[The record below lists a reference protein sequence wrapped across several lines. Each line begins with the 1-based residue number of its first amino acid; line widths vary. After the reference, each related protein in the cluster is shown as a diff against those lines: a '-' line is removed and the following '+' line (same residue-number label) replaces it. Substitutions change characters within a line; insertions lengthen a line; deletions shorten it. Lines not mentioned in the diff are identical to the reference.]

1 MRRTL
6 AAITLLSLLLSG
18 CNFSFGNLF
27 FDAMLKVRGGK
38 FPTKKITLET
48 DKEKIELTV
57 EVADSDKERIRG
69 YMYREKVEEGNG
81 MLFIFADEA
90 PRNFWMKN
98 TLVALDIL
106 YLNNQKEVVSIVQN
120 MEPCK
125 TPQCPSYAS
134 IKPAMYALELSE
146 GYVKSHGV
154 TVGDKVYLP

>member
-6 AAITLLSLLLSG
+6 ATIALLSLLLSG

-27 FDAMLKVRGGK
+27 FDVMLKVRGGK

-57 EVADSDKERIRG
+57 EVADSEKERMRG
-69 YMYREKVEEGNG
+69 YMYRENVEEGKG
-81 MLFIFADEA
+81 MLFVFEDEA

-98 TLVALDIL
+98 TLAALDIL

-125 TPQCPSYAS
+125 VTQCPSYAS
-134 IKPAMYALELSE
+134 IKPAMFALELPA
-146 GYVKSHGV
+146 GYVKAHAV
-154 TVGDKVYLP
+154 TVGDKVSEK